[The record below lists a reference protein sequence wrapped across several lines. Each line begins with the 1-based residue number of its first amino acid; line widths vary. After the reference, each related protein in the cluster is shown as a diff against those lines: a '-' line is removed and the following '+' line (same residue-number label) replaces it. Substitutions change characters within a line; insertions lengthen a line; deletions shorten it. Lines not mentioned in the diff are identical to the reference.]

1 MPAAAAAAGRRTPP
15 PLAPSEPG
23 TGGAVDDRT
32 VIQYAF
38 GPLANLYADVLSVP
52 PGASP
57 ALIQSA
63 FFDRRYELYEIL
75 SQDTNGDKT
84 AQKNDAAAG
93 DILTP
98 TERHFAER
106 RMDAIVAAYRILS
119 NPQTRAEYDEALAMA
134 AEGGN
139 KGSKGGKGTI
149 DSSSVARPSSR
160 GTSEAGGMPPTKT
173 KQRGGRSRSRSLLRR
188 TLSASPISF
197 IRSASF
203 TSKPSFS
210 DLAKDRAASPLAVDN
225 SNKNVN
231 AAHRRAS
238 SSGSGGGLAMDDGE
252 IRLQQ
257 QLQLQSSGMIPT
269 QQLNPNGGSGGAAGR
284 RLAAHL
290 NAHSQPSWG
299 KGRDDQT
306 ISTIGMRGATTPT
319 RARTGGTAPR
329 TPTAGI
335 LKKHCDSDET
345 DRTRPVESDADEYD
359 VHQAYTNDQ
368 GSEDEDGEGDGRRRR
383 RRHRSSKAS
392 SKHNRSG
399 RSSRGGRLSKYFE
412 SEKSESEGEDDE
424 EEHTVSAES
433 FPSSKGYDEFETLGC
448 QALAP
453 LDFLIRPGRV
463 FTACKEEVTGVADDT
478 TNAFDQ
484 VCNVFTLKG
493 GEINAVVSEIEGA
506 RRELSPE
513 QQQEAKAKAKSR
525 KSKRGSARSG
535 KDASSS
541 KKSAAKS
548 KSSSGGGGKSGKS
561 KERTGSRSSSR
572 RRS

>member
-1 MPAAAAAAGRRTPP
+1 MPATAAAAGRRTPP
-15 PLAPSEPG
+15 PLGPGEPG

-38 GPLANLYADVLSVP
+38 GALANLYTDVLSVP
-52 PGASP
+52 PDATP

-75 SQDTNGDKT
+75 SQDNHGGKNAEKNG
-84 AQKNDAAAG
+84 AAAG

-119 NPQTRAEYDEALAMA
+119 NPQTRAEYDEALAIA

-139 KGSKGGKGTI
+139 KGSKGKGTI
-149 DSSSVARPSSR
+149 DSSSVARPRSR
-160 GTSEAGGMPPTKT
+160 ATSDVGMPPTK
-173 KQRGGRSRSRSLLRR
+173 QRGGRSRSLLRR

-203 TSKPSFS
+203 TSKSSFS
-210 DLAKDRAASPLAVDN
+210 DLAKDRAASPLTVDN
-225 SNKNVN
+225 SNNNNVN
-231 AAHRRAS
+231 NVNSAHPPQGQHRREAS
-238 SSGSGGGLAMDDGE
+238 MDDGE

-269 QQLNPNGGSGGAAGR
+269 QQLNPNGPNGGAAAR

-299 KGRDDQT
+299 KGHDDQT

-319 RARTGGTAPR
+319 RTRTGGTAPR

-335 LKKHCDSDET
+335 LKKHSGSDET

-359 VHQAYTNDQ
+359 VHRAYANDQ
-368 GSEDEDGEGDGRRRR
+368 GSEDEEGEGDGRRRR
-383 RRHRSSKAS
+383 RRHRSSRAS

-399 RSSRGGRLSKYFE
+399 RSSRGGRLRKYFE

-424 EEHTVSAES
+424 EELTVGAES

-513 QQQEAKAKAKSR
+513 QQQEAKAKSR
-525 KSKRGSARSG
+525 KSKRGGARSG